1 MLTESLLISRRA
13 FEEGTGWLLKP
24 EGACKGDVCIPLTDS
39 YEISDTSDTGD
50 PADTVDLAII
60 ADQMGLPLVADEKHG
75 VWALGP
81 DSVGSRTLVTAEAP
95 ELSLPDV
102 DGNLFS
108 LSSLRGQKVLLVA
121 WSPY

>member
-1 MLTESLLISRRA
+1 MITESLTISRRA

-24 EGACKGDVCIPLTDS
+24 EGACKGDVCIPLSDQPMVASSDS
-39 YEISDTSDTGD
+39 DSNNDL
-50 PADTVDLAII
+50 VDLVGI
-60 ADQMGLPLVADEKHG
+60 AEQMGLPLVADDKNG

-95 ELSLPDV
+95 ELTLPDL

-108 LSSLRGQKVLLVA
+108 LSSLRGQKVLMVA